1 MELNKAIQKV
11 WNQHQESYLP
21 DNIQDSAYA
30 FYENYNQKDLLVLGL
45 NPFYGKVE
53 KHLRSIKYN
62 VEDLLKFVT
71 SDSYL
76 YEQYFKRIQ
85 KTLKHPEFSIDLTS
99 KMAYTDLFYYRTNER
114 EATLNLLLKCKN
126 GFHFLQ
132 DQLKI
137 TQQLIE
143 EVIQPK
149 VIITTYLE
157 VASFLGIAET
167 KDAISSLN
175 YVFEL
180 VDKTKAGYRVYE
192 IKGFKDGTD
201 KQTNLL
207 GTRVICNPYSSS
219 ESTFCLQADEI
230 LKEILTVNKFKNT
243 PTSKRYLD
251 VAYDIFIQFPLLY
264 KLQKTVALKA
274 VDEEVILNLKMFKHL
289 PVKESAIKMFF
300 ELSQLDILN
309 EKTLKKLTSSTYCHK
324 KFGVENALL
333 KEVNEKPQNS
343 KSPYFSLPNT
353 TFVFETNWEK
363 GSYPL
368 LEKWY
373 VSKIYKH
380 FKRQKL

>member
-1 MELNKAIQKV
+1 
-11 WNQHQESYLP
+11 
-21 DNIQDSAYA
+21 
-30 FYENYNQKDLLVLGL
+30 
-45 NPFYGKVE
+45 
-53 KHLRSIKYN
+53 
-62 VEDLLKFVT
+62 
-71 SDSYL
+71 
-76 YEQYFKRIQ
+76 
-85 KTLKHPEFSIDLTS
+85 
-99 KMAYTDLFYYRTNER
+99 
-114 EATLNLLLKCKN
+114 
-126 GFHFLQ
+126 
-132 DQLKI
+132 
-137 TQQLIE
+137 
-143 EVIQPK
+143 
-149 VIITTYLE
+149 
-157 VASFLGIAET
+157 
-167 KDAISSLN
+167 
-175 YVFEL
+175 
-180 VDKTKAGYRVYE
+180 
-192 IKGFKDGTD
+192 
-201 KQTNLL
+201 
-207 GTRVICNPYSSS
+207 
-219 ESTFCLQADEI
+219 
-230 LKEILTVNKFKNT
+230 NT